1 MTVDQE
7 KGYVVFT
14 EEMKHTHTILVP
26 NMLPMHFK
34 IIGKVMEKVGYKV
47 ELLET
52 SGPRIAE
59 MGLKYVHNDTCYPA
73 ILVIGQFLDALQ
85 SGKYDPDKVAL
96 ILFQTGGGCRASN
109 YIHLLR
115 KALAKAGM
123 GHVPVISLS
132 MAGLE
137 KHPGFQLN
145 LGLIC
150 RMMYGVLYGDLLMSL
165 VNQVKPYEVEKG
177 SAQALADRWTER
189 LALEMTDGGRLSY
202 RRVKDNYRRILDD
215 FAAIPVEE
223 RDTVKVGIVGEIFV
237 KYSPLGNNNLEQ
249 FLVNEGAEAV
259 IPGLLDFCLY
269 CVYNN
274 ILDYRLYGLQK
285 KTQIAYKVA
294 YRYLLGKEQ
303 DMIDIMN
310 AHGRFSPPTLF
321 THTIDLVQGTISMG
335 VKMGEGW
342 LLTAE
347 MLELADKGV
356 DNIVCTQPFGCLPN
370 HICGKG
376 MMKPIK
382 AKNPNINIVAID
394 YDAGATKVNQENR
407 LKLMLANARK
417 NRERQR
423 AGETAVQAQAIRA
436 DLVQPAAAAVR
447 AERDEEERSSLSSPA
462 LKNA

>member
-1 MTVDQE
+1 MVDSE

-14 EEMKHTHTILVP
+14 KEMMKTHTILVP

-59 MGLKYVHNDTCYPA
+59 TGLKYVHNDTCYPA
-73 ILVIGQFLDALQ
+73 ILVIGQFIDALQ

-115 KALAKAGM
+115 KALVKAGL

-137 KHPGFQLN
+137 KHPGFQLT
-145 LGLIC
+145 LPLIQ

-165 VNQVKPYEVEKG
+165 VNQTKPYETEKG
-177 SAQALADRWTER
+177 SAQALADRWTDA
-189 LALEMTDGGRLSY
+189 LAEEMTTGGKANY
-202 RRVKDNYRRILDD
+202 RQVKANYRRILDD
-215 FAAIPVEE
+215 FAALPMEKAE
-223 RDTVKVGIVGEIFV
+223 KVMVGVVGEIYV

-249 FLVNEGAEAV
+249 FLVDEGAEVV

-274 ILDYRLYGLQK
+274 LLDNKLYGMQRNV
-285 KTQIAYKVA
+285 QFAYRIA
-294 YRYLLGKEQ
+294 YRYLLKKEQ
-303 DMIDIMN
+303 DMIDSIA
-310 AHGRFSPPTLF
+310 AHGRFAPPTIF
-321 THTIDLVQGTISMG
+321 THTIELVQGTISMG

-356 DNIVCTQPFGCLPN
+356 NNIVCTQPFGCLPN

-394 YDAGATKVNQENR
+394 YDAGATRVNQENR
-407 LKLMLANARK
+407 LKLMLANARQK
-417 NRERQR
+417 GRE
-423 AGETAVQAQAIRA
+423 GVSK
-436 DLVQPAAAAVR
+436 AAEQSMA
-447 AERDEEERSSLSSPA
+447 SGW
-462 LKNA
+462 

>member
-1 MTVDQE
+1 MVDKE

-14 EEMKHTHTILVP
+14 EEMKETHTILVP

-34 IIGKVMEKVGYKV
+34 LIGKVLERSGYKV

-52 SGPRIAE
+52 SGPQIAE
-59 MGLKYVHNDTCYPA
+59 TGLKYVHNDTCYPA
-73 ILVIGQFLDALQ
+73 ILVIGQFIDALQ
-85 SGKYDPDKVAL
+85 SGRYDPDKVAL

-115 KALAKAGM
+115 KALEKAGL

-137 KHPGFQLN
+137 KHPGFQLT
-145 LGLIC
+145 LPLIMK
-150 RMMYGVLYGDLLMSL
+150 MMYGVLYGDLLMTL
-165 VNQVKPYEVEKG
+165 VNQCKPYELERG
-177 SAQALADRWTER
+177 AAQALADRWTDR
-189 LALEMTDGGRLSY
+189 LAAELTGGGGKSGY
-202 RRVKDNYRRILDD
+202 RQVKANYRRILDE
-215 FAAIPVEE
+215 FAAIPVASAEK
-223 RDTVKVGIVGEIFV
+223 VMVGIVGEIFV

-249 FLVNEGAEAV
+249 FLVDEGAEVV

-274 ILDYRLYGLQK
+274 LLDHKLYGMQK
-285 KTQIAYKVA
+285 NVQFAYKIAYK
-294 YRYLLGKEQ
+294 YLLDKER
-303 DMIDIMN
+303 DLIDAIA
-310 AHGRFSPPTLF
+310 AHGRFTPPTLF
-321 THTIDLVQGTISMG
+321 THTVELVQGTISMG

-356 DNIVCTQPFGCLPN
+356 GNIVCTQPFGCLPN

-382 AKNPNINIVAID
+382 AKNPNVNIVAID
-394 YDAGATKVNQENR
+394 YDAGATRVNQENR
-407 LKLMLANARK
+407 LKLMLANAR
-417 NRERQR
+417 QT
-423 AGETAVQAQAIRA
+423 AG
-436 DLVQPAAAAVR
+436 DAAWSAGP
-447 AERDEEERSSLSSPA
+447 EEERRAVGARAGAAPA
-462 LKNA
+462 EDGGDAFLPAV

>member
-132 MAGLE
+132 MTGLE

-177 SAQALADRWTER
+177 SAQALANRWTER
-189 LALEMTDGGRLSY
+189 VALEMTDGGRLGY
-202 RRVKDNYRRILDD
+202 LRV
-215 FAAIPVEE
+215 
-223 RDTVKVGIVGEIFV
+223 
-237 KYSPLGNNNLEQ
+237 
-249 FLVNEGAEAV
+249 
-259 IPGLLDFCLY
+259 
-269 CVYNN
+269 
-274 ILDYRLYGLQK
+274 
-285 KTQIAYKVA
+285 
-294 YRYLLGKEQ
+294 
-303 DMIDIMN
+303 
-310 AHGRFSPPTLF
+310 
-321 THTIDLVQGTISMG
+321 
-335 VKMGEGW
+335 
-342 LLTAE
+342 
-347 MLELADKGV
+347 
-356 DNIVCTQPFGCLPN
+356 
-370 HICGKG
+370 
-376 MMKPIK
+376 
-382 AKNPNINIVAID
+382 
-394 YDAGATKVNQENR
+394 
-407 LKLMLANARK
+407 
-417 NRERQR
+417 
-423 AGETAVQAQAIRA
+423 
-436 DLVQPAAAAVR
+436 
-447 AERDEEERSSLSSPA
+447 
-462 LKNA
+462 

>member
-1 MTVDQE
+1 MVDQE

-14 EEMKHTHTILVP
+14 EEMKKTHTILVP

-34 IIGKVMEKVGYKV
+34 LIGRVMEKVGYKV

-52 SGPRIAE
+52 SGPKIAE
-59 MGLKYVHNDTCYPA
+59 TGLKYVHNDTCYPA
-73 ILVIGQFLDALQ
+73 ILVIGQFIDALQ
-85 SGKYDPDKVAL
+85 SGKYDPDRVAL

-115 KALAKAGM
+115 KALGKAGL

-137 KHPGFQLN
+137 KHPGFQLS
-145 LGLIC
+145 LPLIMK
-150 RMMYGVLYGDLLMSL
+150 MMYGVLYGDLLMSL
-165 VNQVKPYEVEKG
+165 VNQCKPYERERG

-189 LALEMTDGGRLSY
+189 LAAEMAQKANY
-202 RRVKDNYRRILDD
+202 RQVRANYRRILDS
-215 FAAIPVEE
+215 FAALPMEKTEE
-223 RDTVKVGIVGEIFV
+223 KVMVGVVGEIFV

-249 FLVNEGAEAV
+249 FLVDEGAEVV

-274 ILDYRLYGLQK
+274 LLDNKLYGMQK
-285 KTQIAYKVA
+285 NVQFAYRIA
-294 YRYLLGKEQ
+294 YRYLLNKER
-303 DMIDIMN
+303 DMIEAIE
-310 AHGRFSPPTLF
+310 AHGRFTPPTLF
-321 THTIDLVQGTISMG
+321 THTVALVQGTISMG

-356 DNIVCTQPFGCLPN
+356 SNIVCTQPFGCLPN

-382 AKNPNINIVAID
+382 AKNPDINIVAID
-394 YDAGATKVNQENR
+394 YDAGATRVNQENR
-407 LKLMLANARK
+407 LKLMLANAKQKQQAAQRPAVSTPDV
-417 NRERQR
+417 RETEPRETGVRQKAIPR
-423 AGETAVQAQAIRA
+423 AV
-436 DLVQPAAAAVR
+436 
-447 AERDEEERSSLSSPA
+447 
-462 LKNA
+462 